1 LPRHIFISI
10 LINKNKQTKNKPMKN
25 FIIIAVTALFLTSC
39 ATAPKEEV
47 VPTVDSTIVMID
59 TTAVDSISV
68 PTPSVA
74 TTTVK

>member
-1 LPRHIFISI
+1 
-10 LINKNKQTKNKPMKN
+10 MKN
-25 FIIIAVTALFLTSC
+25 FIIIAVTALILTSC
-39 ATAPKEEV
+39 ATAPKEEA

>member
-1 LPRHIFISI
+1 
-10 LINKNKQTKNKPMKN
+10 MKN

-39 ATAPKEEV
+39 ATATQEEV
-47 VPTVDSTIVMID
+47 AVPAVDSTIVMVD
-59 TTAVDSISV
+59 TTAVDSLSV

>member
-1 LPRHIFISI
+1 
-10 LINKNKQTKNKPMKN
+10 MKN

-39 ATAPKEEV
+39 VTATPEEV
-47 VPTVDSTIVMID
+47 AVPTVDSTIVMID

>member
-1 LPRHIFISI
+1 
-10 LINKNKQTKNKPMKN
+10 MKN
-25 FIIIAVTALFLTSC
+25 FIITAVTALILTSC
-39 ATAPKEEV
+39 VTATEEV

>member
-1 LPRHIFISI
+1 
-10 LINKNKQTKNKPMKN
+10 MKN

-47 VPTVDSTIVMID
+47 VPTVDSTIVMVD

>member
-1 LPRHIFISI
+1 
-10 LINKNKQTKNKPMKN
+10 MKN

-47 VPTVDSTIVMID
+47 VPTVDSTIVVID

>member
-1 LPRHIFISI
+1 
-10 LINKNKQTKNKPMKN
+10 MKN
-25 FIIIAVTALFLTSC
+25 FIITAVTALFLTSC
-39 ATAPKEEV
+39 ATATPEEV
-47 VPTVDSTIVMID
+47 AVPTVDSTIVMID

>member
-1 LPRHIFISI
+1 
-10 LINKNKQTKNKPMKN
+10 MKN
-25 FIIIAVTALFLTSC
+25 FIIIAVTALILTSC
-39 ATAPKEEV
+39 ATAPKEEAV
-47 VPTVDSTIVMID
+47 VTTVDSTIVMID

>member
-1 LPRHIFISI
+1 
-10 LINKNKQTKNKPMKN
+10 MKN
-25 FIIIAVTALFLTSC
+25 FIITAVTALILTSC
-39 ATAPKEEV
+39 TTATPEEV
-47 VPTVDSTIVMID
+47 VAVPTVDSAIVTVTVD